1 MGLLDG
7 SLNFEVS
14 SKPLAFIIDL
24 QVYSHSRKRIP
35 EKNVKLNL
43 NTLKIEN

>member
-7 SLNFEVS
+7 SLNIEVS

-24 QVYSHSRKRIP
+24 QVYSHSHKEILER
-35 EKNVKLNL
+35 NVKLNL
-43 NTLKIEN
+43 KTFKIEN